1 MISEIG
7 NNILRFIALIL
18 IQGLIIN
25 ELELGTLIVP
35 YIYLLFIMRLP
46 FETPKWLVLF
56 LGFFCGMIMDA
67 FTNTPGLHISACV
80 FISFIRPGILRF
92 YSPRDGYEYGLQ
104 PTIKS
109 MGFTWFG
116 YYSLWMV
123 LLFHLWFFYLEVFSM
138 SGFFTTFLRV
148 LLSSFFAYIMILLSQ
163 FLTIGGGSRK

>member
-1 MISEIG
+1 MISEVI
-7 NNILRFIALIL
+7 NNFLRFVGLIL

-56 LGFFCGMIMDA
+56 LSFFCGVVMDA
-67 FTNTPGLHISACV
+67 FTNTPGLHISTCV
-80 FISFIRPGILRF
+80 FLGFMRPSILRL
-92 YSPRDGYEYGLQ
+92 YAPRDGYEYGMQ

-109 MGFTWFG
+109 MGVTWFLL
-116 YYSLWMV
+116 YALWMV
-123 LLFHLWFFYLEVFSM
+123 LLFHFWFFYLEVFSM
-138 SGFFTTFLRV
+138 SGFFNTFLRV
-148 LLSSFFAYIMILLSQ
+148 LLSSFFAFIMIVLSQ